1 MRQRLAAVFNTPRR
15 LWSRSLS
22 FRVVS
27 TAMAATIGIMAVT
40 GFVLLRQASRG
51 ILEAKHQQ
59 SVSEASS
66 VLASL
71 QEALRDPD
79 TRTTNVNDR
88 LTLLAGDAASRG
100 IVGDQYEVVIQ
111 GPVSDIGS
119 AGVQVDSVPLSIR
132 EVVGQASASA
142 IFTTPTLIRYSDGR
156 LSKPGLVVA
165 GTLDAPG
172 SGQFPVYFLFLMNR
186 EQQTIEVVQRAAFS
200 AGAVFLPVMALLM
213 HLITRQILRPVR
225 EARLTAER
233 IAGGHLDE
241 RMSVSGP
248 DDLAGLGRSMNR
260 MGKEL
265 SRKIA
270 ELEDLSL
277 VQRQFVSDVSHEL
290 RTPLTTV
297 RMAADVINEA
307 SDSFDPVTKRT
318 AQLLNRE
325 LDRFESLLTELL
337 EISRFDAG
345 AADLTI
351 EDVDVTGLVEVEM
364 VAQEALANSYG
375 TRLVLDAPEQCAGQL
390 DPRRI
395 RRIVS
400 NLLSNAIEHGEGK
413 PITVYVRCDADA
425 IAIAVRDRGI
435 GFSAAQAHQ
444 VFTRFWRA
452 DPSRNRTV
460 GGSGLGLSISL
471 EDAQLHGGWLDAWGR
486 PGKGAQFRLT
496 LPRRAGETLESSPMP
511 VVPVEQERP

>member
-1 MRQRLAAVFNTPRR
+1 
-15 LWSRSLS
+15 
-22 FRVVS
+22 
-27 TAMAATIGIMAVT
+27 MAATIGILAIT
-40 GFVLLRQASRG
+40 GFVLMGQASRG

-59 SVSEASS
+59 AVSEAYS
-66 VLASL
+66 VLISL
-71 QEALRDPD
+71 QEALREPD
-79 TRTTNVNDR
+79 TRTPNVNDR
-88 LTLLAGDAASRG
+88 LTLLAGEAASRG
-100 IVGDQYEVVIQ
+100 TVGDQYEVVIQ

-119 AGVQVDSVPLSIR
+119 AGVMVDSVPGSIR
-132 EVVGQASASA
+132 QAVELGSSSQ
-142 IFTTPTLIRYSDGR
+142 IFSTPTLIRYSDGR
-156 LSKPGLVVA
+156 PSLPGLVVA
-165 GTLDAPG
+165 GSLDAPG
-172 SGQFPVYFLFLMNR
+172 SGRFPVYFLFGLSR
-186 EQQTIEVVQRAAFS
+186 EQQTIDVVQRAALS
-200 AGAVFLPVMALLM
+200 AGAAFIPIMAGIMYLVS
-213 HLITRQILRPVR
+213 RQVLRPVR

-233 IAGGHLDE
+233 IAAGHLDE

-297 RMAADVINEA
+297 RMAADVIGEA

-345 AADLTI
+345 AAELTV
-351 EDVDVTGLVEVEM
+351 EDVDLTDLVETEM
-364 VAQEALANSYG
+364 AAQQALAERYG
-375 TRLVLDAPEQCAGQL
+375 TELVLDAPTRCSGRI

-400 NLLSNAIEHGEGK
+400 NLLSNAIEHGEGH
-413 PITVYVRCDADA
+413 PVTVHVRCDDA
-425 IAIAVRDRGI
+425 AVAIAVRDHGV

-471 EDAQLHGGWLDAWGR
+471 EDAELHGGWLNAWGR
-486 PGKGAQFRLT
+486 PGRGAQFRLT
-496 LPRRAGETLESSPMP
+496 LPKRPDEPLTSSPWP
-511 VVPVEQERP
+511 VAPQEQERS